1 MAITRRQVLWG
12 AGAAAVVAGGAMV
25 VVPVVR
31 RPGHMEPS
39 VPRAASV
46 DGTSSDLPA
55 QADVVV
61 VGAGIMGVATA
72 FYLAE
77 KGLSVVV
84 CEKGVIAGEQS
95 SRAYGQATNWGQKV
109 DVVPMGQRSMQLWN
123 GMNAQLGADTSY
135 RAYGRVQAFDN
146 DEDIENAR
154 KWFQEAQAAAPQGAP
169 LEGRFVEGAE
179 LAQLLPGA
187 TSRWK
192 MGLYIPQ
199 DGGMEPALAAP
210 AVARGAL
217 ARGVRIVTQCAVRG
231 LETSG
236 GAVSAVVTEK
246 GVIKTSRVV
255 VAGGTWSRLLLGNA
269 DVQFPVL
276 PVYLSQQRL
285 SAVDGPPAVGAAN
298 MVVWRKEVSGTYSNG
313 PRYMTAPITRDSF
326 VLLPNFASSLVGML
340 ASETPLDFTLGPDF
354 YRSFQVQRRWAL
366 DTQSPFETRR
376 TMAPVHNDGTL
387 DDCLGWI
394 REEFPVFQQSR
405 PVERWAGTIDVAHD
419 QVPVVSAV
427 PQVSG
432 LFVMG
437 GFTFGLTQ
445 GLGAG
450 ELMADLVTGAPT
462 KFDPT
467 PYSLQRLL

>member
-12 AGAAAVVAGGAMV
+12 TGAAAVLAGGAMV
-25 VVPVVR
+25 VPMVR
-31 RPGHMEPS
+31 RPGQMEPS
-39 VPRAASV
+39 VSRAAPV
-46 DGTSSDLPA
+46 QGTSAELPA

-77 KGLSVVV
+77 RGLSVVV
-84 CEKGVIAGEQS
+84 CEKGVVAGEQS

-109 DVVPMGQRSMQLWN
+109 DVVPMGQRSMQLWS
-123 GMNAQLGADTSY
+123 GMNALLGADTSY
-135 RAYGRVQAFDN
+135 RAYGRVQVFDD
-146 DEDIENAR
+146 DEDIEKAR
-154 KWFQEAQAAAPQGAP
+154 QWFQEAQAAAPQGAP

-179 LAQLLPGA
+179 LAQLIPGA
-187 TSRWK
+187 TSTWK

-231 LETSG
+231 LETSA
-236 GAVSAVVTEK
+236 GAVSGVVTEK
-246 GVIKTSRVV
+246 GAIKTPRVV
-255 VAGGTWSRLLLGNA
+255 VAGGSWSRLLLGNA
-269 DVQFPVL
+269 DLEFPVL

-298 MVVWRKEVSGTYSNG
+298 MVVWRKEVDGSYSNG

-326 VLLPNFASSLVGML
+326 VLLPDFATSLVGML

-354 YRSFQVQRRWAL
+354 YRSFELKRRWAL
-366 DTQSPFETRR
+366 DAVSPFETRR

-387 DDCLGWI
+387 DDCLGWL

-405 PVERWAGTIDVAHD
+405 PFERWAGAIDVAHD
-419 QVPVVSAV
+419 QIPVVSAV
-427 PQVSG
+427 PQMSG
-432 LFVMG
+432 VFVMG

-450 ELMADLVTGAPT
+450 ELMADLVTGAPP
-462 KFDPT
+462 KIDPGL
-467 PYSLQRLL
+467 YSLQRLL